1 MNRAEI
7 TIPEIDALLRAH
19 GVSHW
24 GVANNDPPLPL
35 APSLPR
41 AISLLAGFRPAALR
55 GVENGPTEAYFADYQ
70 RLNSTL
76 NTAAAALARHLEHHG
91 HRAVAV
97 AATLE
102 EDDSVAD
109 WGDAG
114 VFAHKTAATQAGL
127 GWIGKTALFVS
138 PLLGPKLRLATVF
151 TDLDLP
157 PGTPLTVGRC
167 GSCRR
172 CVDACPAGAGRDVQ
186 WRPAWRATFSTMRRR
201 ASSTSTTSPTWAA
214 CAVCALPCA
223 RSAAPGAVDPL
234 AGGDSVGCE
243 ARTGGGGLTAATRLR
258 ILPGPW
264 VTLPQTP
271 TDHRLP
277 RDPVISTPPGRG
289 ALWKTSRPRRSG
301 STRHWLRQLSRR

>member
-1 MNRAEI
+1 MTDSAFA
-7 TIPEIDALLRAH
+7 PEIDALLRAN

-24 GVANNDPPLPL
+24 GVAKNDPALPL
-35 APSLPR
+35 APRLPR

-70 RLNSTL
+70 RLNTTL
-76 NTAAAALARHLEHHG
+76 NTAAAALARHLEHCG

-97 AATLE
+97 EATLE
-102 EDDSVAD
+102 EYDSVQD

-167 GSCRR
+167 ARCRR
-172 CVDACPAGAGRDVQ
+172 CVDACPAGAGRDLQ
-186 WRPAWRATFSTMRRR
+186 WHAGMARDLLYDEKACERHLDDFPALGGVCGVCVAVCPFGRPER
-201 ASSTSTTSPTWAA
+201 SST
-214 CAVCALPCA
+214 
-223 RSAAPGAVDPL
+223 R
-234 AGGDSVGCE
+234 
-243 ARTGGGGLTAATRLR
+243 
-258 ILPGPW
+258 
-264 VTLPQTP
+264 
-271 TDHRLP
+271 
-277 RDPVISTPPGRG
+277 
-289 ALWKTSRPRRSG
+289 
-301 STRHWLRQLSRR
+301 